1 MYHIDPTVIIRNPSY
16 PSNKLEK
23 IDLESII
30 KFDERFKE
38 AIQIASPTQ
47 PDKQSFHH
55 RDRNVSFIY
64 CQFFT
69 FSSTS

>member
-1 MYHIDPTVIIRNPSY
+1 MYHIDPTVTIRNPSY

-30 KFDERFKE
+30 KFDKRFKE
-38 AIQIASPTQ
+38 AIQIASPAQ

-55 RDRNVSFIY
+55 QDRNVSFIY